1 MPSKRGMQGECYGA
15 CCFFV
20 CMFSMGTK
28 FLICSFRVSY
38 FISAMLQSIMS
49 WCFLKTVYFSK
60 LLSKDEPLSKTV
72 NFSSTHPR
80 FKPCIQYL
88 TWKIGSSQIVLYFSF
103 IYLFI
108 FRRSCLSLFPE
119 SYLCCQR
126 SFLLSKRMRWEI
138 KSMGS
143 FFIYFSYKR

>member
-1 MPSKRGMQGECYGA
+1 MPSNRGMQGECYGA
-15 CCFFV
+15 CWFFV

-60 LLSKDEPLSKTV
+60 LLSKDEPLSKTAS
-72 NFSSTHPR
+72 FSRTHPR
-80 FKPCIQYL
+80 FKPCSQYL
-88 TWKIGSSQIVLYFSF
+88 IWKTGSLQIVFF
-103 IYLFI
+103 F

-119 SYLCCQR
+119 SYLCSQS